1 MKKIVIM
8 FTVIASLLSPFALSP
23 AFASADAFSSS
34 EAKSQA
40 CAGINGCT
48 STKSLDDVVQAVLR
62 ILSVIAGIASVIMI
76 MISGYK
82 YLTSGG
88 DPGKVSSAKNTLVYA
103 IIGIIIVAF
112 SQFIAQFV
120 IKQATTPPPAKKKA
134 IVNVRMV

>member
-8 FTVIASLLSPFALSP
+8 FAVIASLLSPFALSP

-34 EAKSQA
+34 DAKNQA

-48 STKSLDDVVQAVLR
+48 STTSLDNIVKAVLR
-62 ILSVIAGIASVIMI
+62 ILSVIAGITSVIMI

-88 DPGKVSSAKNTLVYA
+88 DSGKVSSAKNTLVYA
-103 IIGIIIVAF
+103 IIGIIVVAF

-120 IKQATTPPPAKKKA
+120 IKQATTPPAKKA
-134 IVNVRMV
+134 MVNVRMA